1 MCKIMEDMRNEAV
14 VARNREVARN
24 LLKIGKLSVEDIA
37 LATGLTVEEVEA
49 LKGTFTA

>member
-49 LKGTFTA
+49 LKGTLTA